1 MKCPNCAV
9 WTYFLCFS
17 AFWKVLRWMCSWVYV
32 SLSKQCIRQ
41 VCPSFD
47 FFCGIY
53 SGLTGTTQLQ
63 VEDKVF
69 KTFELLRVLLFHSL
83 LSEKTTLAYIYEGQ
97 SNSTPNSR
105 HQQVREMSTLEIQNQ
120 TYFFLFHH
128 SFIKLKVKISH
139 LVNLQNC
146 REFWAKS

>member
-1 MKCPNCAV
+1 MHRA
-9 WTYFLCFS
+9 
-17 AFWKVLRWMCSWVYV
+17 
-32 SLSKQCIRQ
+32 SLSL
-41 VCPSFD
+41 VW

-63 VEDKVF
+63 LEDKVF

-120 TYFFLFHH
+120 TYIFLCSHLL
-128 SFIKLKVKISH
+128 IELKVKVS
-139 LVNLQNC
+139 LCLNLQNC
-146 REFWAKS
+146 RKFWAKSWFKLFFSWISQKLT

>member
-1 MKCPNCAV
+1 MHKA
-9 WTYFLCFS
+9 
-17 AFWKVLRWMCSWVYV
+17 
-32 SLSKQCIRQ
+32 SLSLVR
-41 VCPSFD
+41 

-120 TYFFLFHH
+120 TYFFLFSH
-128 SFIKLKVKISH
+128 SFIKLKVKVSAK
-139 LVNLQNC
+139 VNLQNC
-146 REFWAKS
+146 HKFRAKS